1 MHTTD
6 SLKLFDTATIALS
19 SMVRKFL
26 NTTCEDY
33 VTQELPRETAVQGRQ
48 NAAKVKKG
56 QHIPETS
63 SGPKRKTLNLQT
75 YKYHALGDYA
85 NTIREWGTKDNYTMQ
100 LVFSFIVEGFVL
112 IGDVG

>member
-6 SLKLFDTATIALS
+6 SLKLFDATTIALS
-19 SMVRKFL
+19 STVRKFL

-33 VTQELPRETAVQGRQ
+33 VTQELLHETAVRGRR

-56 QHIPETS
+56 QHVPETS
-63 SGPKRKTLNLQT
+63 SGPKQKTLNLQT

-85 NTIREWGTKDNYTMQ
+85 NTIHERGTTDNYTTQ
-100 LVFSFIVEGFVL
+100 PVFSFIVEGFVL

>member
-6 SLKLFDTATIALS
+6 SLKLFDATTIALS
-19 SMVRKFL
+19 STVHKFL
-26 NTTCEDY
+26 NTTCKDY
-33 VTQELPRETAVQGRQ
+33 VTQELPHKTAVQGRQ
-48 NAAKVKKG
+48 NVAKVKKG

-63 SGPKRKTLNLQT
+63 SGLKQNTLNLQT

-85 NTIREWGTKDNYTMQ
+85 NAIHEWGTIDNYTMQ
-100 LVFSFIVEGFVL
+100 LVFSFIVKEFVL